1 MSGGLPRVRK
11 EHVEEAIRQADD
23 LAKSRD
29 IANNNPRRTDIVKDI
44 RVLEDKLKSISATIE
59 QDTKIRNSLR
69 LRFNE
74 ESEIKMLENQVNQ
87 EYEALADLVKDNS
100 YLIGEHGENSKAP
113 PKEDV
118 LAPTEVLAN
127 NVRNK
132 LIVAQ
137 NDLERQTSRVNDIQ
151 KKLSEKN
158 GKSSD
163 LARLSCTWYLID
175 NDFFTD

>member
-163 LARLSCTWYLID
+163 LARLSCTWYLIV

>member
-23 LAKSRD
+23 LAQSRD
-29 IANNNPRRTDIVKDI
+29 KANNDPRRTDIVKDI
-44 RVLEDKLKSISATIE
+44 RVLEDKLKSISASIE
-59 QDTKIRNSLR
+59 QDTKIRDSLR

-87 EYEALADLVKDNS
+87 EYDALADLVKDNC

-113 PKEDV
+113 PKDDP
-118 LAPTEVLAN
+118 LAPTDVLAN

-132 LIVAQ
+132 LIGAQ

-163 LARLSCTWYLID
+163 LVYLID
-175 NDFFTD
+175 NVFLLTD

>member
-69 LRFNE
+69 MRFNE
-74 ESEIKMLENQVNQ
+74 ESEIKMLENQVSQ